1 MPPPRKIDLLSS
13 EIREWLQQ
21 TLRDRGFSD
30 YVAITEELN
39 EKLAEEADE
48 EGKVVSF
55 HHATVHR
62 FSQEYRAFVRTQ
74 ETASAWAQEWMMENG
89 LEEEARRH
97 NILFQMITALAFK
110 VMEKQM
116 GKDGD
121 EIDPKEL
128 HFIGRML
135 KDVMASSGIR
145 QQMIA
150 AYQKAQA
157 EKLEAA
163 VADGIVTEDF
173 RQQAMQIMGFA

>member
-1 MPPPRKIDLLSS
+1 MPPPRKIDQLPPD
-13 EIREWLQQ
+13 IMDWLQQ
-21 TLRDRGFSD
+21 TLRERGFAD

-39 EKLAEEADE
+39 DRLADA
-48 EGKVVSF
+48 GKVVTF

-62 FSQEYRAFVRTQ
+62 FSQEYRAFVKTQ
-74 ETASAWAQEWMMENG
+74 ETASAWAQEWMLENG
-89 LEEEARRH
+89 LEEEAKRH
-97 NILFQMITALAFK
+97 NVLFQMVTALAFK
-110 VMEKQM
+110 AMEAKM

-135 KDVMASSGIR
+135 KDIMASSGIR

-150 AYQKAQA
+150 AERKSQS

-163 VADGIVTEDF
+163 VVSGDIDAAAAEKA
-173 RQQAMQIMGFA
+173 RRIMGFA